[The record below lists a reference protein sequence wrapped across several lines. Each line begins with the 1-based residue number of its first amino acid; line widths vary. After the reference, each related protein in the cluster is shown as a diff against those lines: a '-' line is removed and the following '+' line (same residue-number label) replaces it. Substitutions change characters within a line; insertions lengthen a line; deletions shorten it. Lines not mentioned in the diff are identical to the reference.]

1 MTLPIRPL
9 HPEIARCQPWRG
21 RGRWF
26 GRGSGR
32 VGGAQRR
39 LRGRGAGAVHRGQ
52 RGGVHQQ
59 PQRAAAGTMEN
70 IRKWVRFMM
79 IHGKAL
85 NSIEKN
91 HVGWIS
97 D

>member
-52 RGGVHQQ
+52 RAGIHRQ
-59 PQRAAAGTMEN
+59 PQRAVAGLSGELSGDQTSLDMW
-70 IRKWVRFMM
+70 RLK
-79 IHGKAL
+79 G
-85 NSIEKN
+85 
-91 HVGWIS
+91 
-97 D
+97 